1 MASYIF
7 ITSLLTHDGQMK
19 NEYTQPGLGI
29 YHIKCITNIKNNLSF
44 ADGCVYFLLTLLNS
58 YLIASDIST
67 YISSIILSFVY
78 SRNCTIRYNE

>member
-58 YLIASDIST
+58 YLIASDKVQE
-67 YISSIILSFVY
+67 LAENSF
-78 SRNCTIRYNE
+78 I

>member
-44 ADGCVYFLLTLLNS
+44 ADGYVYFLLILLNS
-58 YLIASDIST
+58 YHDVHISANILST
-67 YISSIILSFVY
+67 MSSIINSQNVQ
-78 SRNCTIRYNE
+78 